1 MRAGASLRITGMY
14 SPVIGRRKPQ
24 PSGIDGVGFDEEDD
38 RFRIGLLSLPTGNL
52 VKNVR
57 DDLRELGDSF

>member
-1 MRAGASLRITGMY
+1 MY